1 MHTIQSVDGIEFG
14 RMKTVEVETMLKL
27 TTNKI
32 NALKRLSDEN
42 GIIGALAID
51 QRGSLKK
58 MIASGSAANFGDE
71 GIIRFKEIV
80 SEELTPY
87 ATSILLDPEYG
98 LPAARVRHKDAGL
111 LVAYE
116 KTGYDAT
123 AVGRLPD
130 LLPEWS
136 VKRLKEAGA
145 DAVKFLLYYDCDED
159 ININEQK
166 HVYMERVGSECAAED
181 IPFFLEIVTYDA
193 KNDDVKS
200 KAYAQVKPHKVIEA
214 MKEFSKPQYN
224 VDVLKVEV
232 PVNMKFVEG
241 YDDGE
246 IVHSKEEAAGFFKE
260 QSEATGLPFI
270 FLSAG
275 VSAELFQETL
285 RFAKK
290 SGSTF
295 NGVLCGRAT
304 WKDGVAP
311 FAENGEQAGR
321 DWLKDTGRKNI
332 EELNEVLKETASTWH
347 EKILEK

>member
-1 MHTIQSVDGIEFG
+1 
-14 RMKTVEVETMLKL
+14 MLEL
-27 TTNKI
+27 TTNKLA
-32 NALKRLSDEN
+32 ALKRLSDEN
-42 GIIGALAID
+42 GVIGALAID

-58 MIASGSAANFGDE
+58 MIAAGAASNVGDE
-71 GIIRFKEIV
+71 GIIRFKELV

-98 LPAARVRHKDAGL
+98 LPAAKVRHKDAGL

-123 AVGRLPD
+123 TVGRLPD
-130 LLPEWS
+130 LLPQWS

-145 DAVKFLLYYDCDED
+145 DAVKFLLYYDIDED
-159 ININEQK
+159 KKINDYK
-166 HVYMERVGSECAAED
+166 HVYMERVGSECVAED

-193 KNDDVKS
+193 ENDDVKS
-200 KAYAQVKPHKVIEA
+200 KAYAKVKPHKVIEA
-214 MKEFSKPQYN
+214 MKEFSKPEYN

-232 PVNMKFVEG
+232 PVDMNFVEG
-241 YDDGE
+241 YTEGE
-246 IVHSKEEAAGFFKE
+246 TAYSKEEAANFFKE
-260 QSEATGLPFI
+260 QSEATELPFI

-275 VSAELFQETL
+275 VSAKLFQETL
-285 RFAKK
+285 KFAKE

-321 DWLKDTGRKNI
+321 DWLQDTGKKNI
-332 EELNEVLKETASTWH
+332 EELNTVLRVTASSWFD
-347 EKILEK
+347 KVKQADGSLASSR

>member
-1 MHTIQSVDGIEFG
+1 MIELT
-14 RMKTVEVETMLKL
+14 KNKL
-27 TTNKI
+27 A
-32 NALKRLSDEN
+32 ALKRLSDEN
-42 GIIGALAID
+42 GVIGALAID

-58 MIASGSAANFGDE
+58 MIAAGSASHVGDE
-71 GIIRFKEIV
+71 GIIRFKELV
-80 SEELTPY
+80 SEELTPFST
-87 ATSILLDPEYG
+87 AILLDPEYG
-98 LPAARVRHKDAGL
+98 LPAAKVRSRDAGL

-145 DAVKFLLYYDCDED
+145 DAVKFLLYYDADED
-159 ININEQK
+159 KKINDYK
-166 HVYMERVGSECAAED
+166 HVYMERVGSECVAED
-181 IPFFLEIVTYDA
+181 IPFFLEIVSYDA
-193 KNDDVKS
+193 ENDNVKS
-200 KAYAQVKPHKVIEA
+200 KSYAKVKPHKVIEA
-214 MKEFSKPQYN
+214 MREFSKPQYN

-232 PVNMKFVEG
+232 PVDMNFVEG
-241 YDDGE
+241 YTEGE
-246 IVHSKEEAAGFFKE
+246 TAYSKEEAAAYFKE
-260 QSEATGLPFI
+260 QSEATELPFI

-285 RFAKK
+285 KFAKE

-311 FAENGEQAGR
+311 FATDGEQAGR
-321 DWLKDTGRKNI
+321 TWLQDTGKKNI
-332 EELNEVLKETASTWH
+332 EELNGVLKESASSWFD
-347 EKILEK
+347 KVK